1 MTKIKRFVLLCCLL
15 PALLPAQGIAFQHS
29 AWPEALA
36 KAKQEHKWL
45 FLDAYTTWCGPC
57 KQMSSKVFP
66 DSMVGAFFNARFV
79 NVKMDMEKGEGVDM
93 AAKYGIEYYPTLLF
107 FDGDGVLQHKA
118 VGFHNTAECLALG
131 QKALDPAQNLKGL
144 KTRYQNGDRSTDLL
158 WALTEAK
165 AAAAESETGKI
176 AEEYLKTQTDLT
188 TEANLDFILRYVD
201 DPFSPGFK
209 YLVAQRNLFVARF
222 REKAVE
228 AKIESVFEN
237 YLQQHPK
244 MQLGEVQRLYATAYP
259 ERGERLASAYR
270 LGYYRQRGEATKF
283 AEAAIDHYTRY
294 PTTDADELNEI
305 AWLFYETV
313 DDTALLKKALKWSDA
328 SVKIKESS
336 YNRDTMARLYAKIGQ
351 NKKALKHAKRA
362 IELAKTNGEDSSEM
376 EAFLKELNH

>member
-1 MTKIKRFVLLCCLL
+1 MSNLKRFVLFCCLL
-15 PALLPAQGIAFQHS
+15 PALLPAQGIAFQPGKWS
-29 AWPEALA
+29 EALA

-66 DSMVGAFFNARFV
+66 DTLVGAFFNARFI

-93 AAKYGIEYYPTLLF
+93 ATKYGIEYYPTLLF
-107 FDGDGVLQHKA
+107 FDGDGMLQHKA
-118 VGFHNTAECLALG
+118 VGFHSTAEFLTLG

-158 WALTEAK
+158 WALTETK
-165 AAAAESETGKI
+165 AGAAESETGAI

-188 TEANLDFILRYVD
+188 TEANMDFILRYVD

-209 YLVAQRNLFVARF
+209 YLVGQRSLFVARF

-270 LGYYRQRGEATKF
+270 LGYYRQRGEAAKF

-313 DDTALLKKALKWSDA
+313 DDTALLKKALKWAQA
-328 SVKIKESS
+328 SVEIQESC
-336 YNRDTMARLYAKIGQ
+336 YNRDTMARLYAKLGQ
-351 NKKALKHAKRA
+351 EKKALKHAKRA

-376 EAFLKELNH
+376 EAFLKELNR